1 MLRIAARHARLHL
14 TAVCHAC
21 RLHEADAAAAAALL
35 PRAAHA
41 LAPLLGA
48 DHEGV
53 RLAATDTLGR
63 IIAACLDAAA
73 VRAAASARAGR
84 GQGQGARAGVA
95 PAESL
100 VAAVAGALG
109 AQHRSA
115 WTAAL
120 PGARALTGR
129 RRVLPRFSSCVARAP
144 ELRGYGGGLACLKC
158 APGAPRQGKQ
168 EPH

>member
-1 MLRIAARHARLHL
+1 MRAPRRTGALQTVSVAHCHAP
-14 TAVCHAC
+14 CFPPDYEKHAC

-53 RLAATDTLGR
+53 RLAAKDTLGR
-63 IIAACLDAAA
+63 IIAACLDEPA
-73 VRAAASARAGR
+73 VRAATAARAGR
-84 GQGQGARAGVA
+84 DQGQGARAGVA

-120 PGARALTGR
+120 PGAPALTGHR
-129 RRVLPRFSSCVARAP
+129 PAVLRCSSCIAAP
-144 ELRGYGGGLACLKC
+144 ALIM
-158 APGAPRQGKQ
+158 
-168 EPH
+168 